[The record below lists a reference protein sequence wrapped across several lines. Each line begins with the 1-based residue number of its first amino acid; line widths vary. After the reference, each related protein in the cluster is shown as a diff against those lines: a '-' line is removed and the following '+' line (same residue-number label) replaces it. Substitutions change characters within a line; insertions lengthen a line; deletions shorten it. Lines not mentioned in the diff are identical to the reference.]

1 MTKNYYSTKYI
12 VEKTGLKDFNLRKYI
27 RELEDHGYD
36 EIKRDDNNH
45 RLYSPENV
53 AAIMKMVE
61 LVQKEGYGIADSA
74 VNVVQEM
81 DSIHSKVNK
90 SYINKAEN
98 LSNDSQIGDLYELMK
113 LMYEDLQTIKNDNKQ
128 LYKKIETLN
137 SENERITEM
146 LENKH
151 PVSKYEE
158 NKEII
163 LDEKQQDIID
173 ESEVNESGSD
183 RNESVIQTHY
193 APVTENEANID
204 SYGSEKSEEHD
215 EIKDSEAITND
226 SNTHVTND
234 DYTAVTSL
242 EEGEVPAK
250 KEGVFTRIF
259 KALKG

>member
-27 RELEDHGYD
+27 RELENHGYN

-53 AAIMKMVE
+53 ATIMRMVE

-81 DSIHSKVNK
+81 DSIHSKVK
-90 SYINKAEN
+90 KGYINKA
-98 LSNDSQIGDLYELMK
+98 DSLPSDDQVGALYELMK

-128 LYKKIETLN
+128 LYEKLEKLN
-137 SENERITEM
+137 SENKRITDM
-146 LENKH
+146 LEDKH
-151 PVSKYEE
+151 LISQYEE

-163 LDEKQQDIID
+163 SDEKQQKFLDK
-173 ESEVNESGSD
+173 SEVKESNSD
-183 RNESVIQTHY
+183 RNNHVIQDDY
-193 APVTENEANID
+193 APVTENEINLPRSD
-204 SYGSEKSEEHD
+204 SEKDDEDD
-215 EIKDSEAITND
+215 EIKSSEEVAND
-226 SNTHVTND
+226 GNTYVTND
-234 DYTAVTSL
+234 DYTPVTNL
-242 EEGEVPAK
+242 EQSESSSK
-250 KEGVFTRIF
+250 KDGVFTRIL